1 MTFWVAGAALVG
13 TVASASANK
22 SAAGKAAAATDRGTE
37 VLRENFLDTK
47 ESLDPFISSAEGA
60 PQMQRTIA
68 GLEGPEAQQKFFD
81 EFQFSPFAKFQ
92 REEGLKVGGQSNAR
106 LGTLRSGS
114 RLKSISKFI
123 NDLTSREVNNRFN
136 QAGAITGT
144 GLSAASALA
153 GVSTSS
159 SQGQANL
166 IQQGGET
173 AAAATLGRSQ
183 ALQSGV
189 SDIAAVFANRE
200 PKQP

>member
-13 TVASASANK
+13 AGVSASSAK
-22 SAAGKAAAATDRGTE
+22 SAAKKSAAATDRGTD
-37 VLRENFLDTK
+37 VIRQNVLDTQ
-47 ESLDPFISSAEGA
+47 ERLDPFIQSAEGA
-60 PQMQRTIA
+60 PQLQRTIA

-81 EFQFSPFAKFQ
+81 EFQFSPFADFQ
-92 REEGLKVGGQSNAR
+92 RQQGLRAIDQGSAR
-106 LGTLRSGS
+106 TGTLRSGS

-123 NDLTSREVNNRFN
+123 NDLTSREVSNRFN

-153 GVSTSS
+153 GVSTSAA
-159 SQGQANL
+159 QGQANL

-173 AAAATLGRSQ
+173 AAAATLGRSS